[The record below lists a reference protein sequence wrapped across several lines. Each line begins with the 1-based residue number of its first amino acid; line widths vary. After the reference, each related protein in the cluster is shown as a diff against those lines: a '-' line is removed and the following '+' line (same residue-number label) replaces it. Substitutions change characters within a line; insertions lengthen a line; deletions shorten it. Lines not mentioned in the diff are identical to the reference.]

1 MDSEHL
7 SRLVDRYFRGETS
20 LEEEATL
27 RRILSQR
34 DGQQDDADAFRTT
47 PEARAAAAMLA
58 LAEHANDGKAPL
70 HPDHPER
77 GNRTYHLEGDKRVYL
92 SKADA
97 DTFTEAGKIR
107 LKDLCNVSY
116 DGAAHYDGNDL
127 SVLKRGVHAV
137 QWVGEDSVPATLLMP
152 DGTQHEGRIERSVLD
167 EAGDTVQLERVGFA
181 RIEGKSADGVHMVY
195 SHR

>member
-70 HPDHPER
+70 R
-77 GNRTYHLEGDKRVYL
+77 
-92 SKADA
+92 
-97 DTFTEAGKIR
+97 
-107 LKDLCNVSY
+107 
-116 DGAAHYDGNDL
+116 
-127 SVLKRGVHAV
+127 
-137 QWVGEDSVPATLLMP
+137 
-152 DGTQHEGRIERSVLD
+152 
-167 EAGDTVQLERVGFA
+167 
-181 RIEGKSADGVHMVY
+181 
-195 SHR
+195 